1 MQKKFDASFSLRLL
15 SYILLFILPGLYM
28 RAILPVFFL
37 PALSACIIISAFFFT
52 KTRIKV
58 VPSILVV
65 MLFLALL
72 FAVIQFLFESFHWTP
87 TNSIFLHLGT
97 TAWVLY
103 LSCIFVFISTTLFL
117 QCPAWRRMEPAI
129 ELLTAVL
136 FFWSQSNHNLTLFS
150 HPVKAALYAGIF
162 LSLILLR
169 LYILSGP
176 TRRARY
182 NAIFFI
188 PFMAMALFFIVVSYN
203 ASSVSNNGGLIQPTL
218 FRFDFSPYL
227 SLQNEIKMN
236 DKLVLIVRT
245 KEENATNF
253 LRRVYLS
260 GWNQKKG
267 FFEADAPGEQ
277 PQIKKVPGKQTAI
290 RHETFRLRSSAEQEY
305 FIINFDPSSL
315 IAMDYPVSITP
326 YRIWNSTAFNG
337 AYKVTSESTG
347 FIPFELY
354 DSKKPSGKPVEGL
367 SADALRFY
375 TSLDER
381 NKARLGDLAT
391 SITKDIPGY
400 YDKVLALTA
409 YLHDGDYRYSLK
421 PGTAPDGDQLSY
433 FLFTTKKGYC
443 TYFAFS
449 LCLMLRSIGIPSR
462 VAAGF
467 FIQPGT
473 GALDYYPVRA
483 NMAHAWVEV
492 FFPNYGWIAFDP
504 TTTQLAEGEDLQFA
518 NNPGG
523 DEFLQ
528 RLNEIIDKRSL
539 MTPDNSDAS
548 EIRTDGGF
556 ATRLIQTIQRNLQ
569 KYALFILALAL
580 GCIALSFGFRYYLT
594 VFHSGNPRKKILFL
608 SKRLYRKI
616 ATRDTLKILHTEG
629 RYSFVESFDDLDLSV
644 FFSLEQKAR
653 YSPLCTHQDAEMAHT
668 IYKTILKKGRT
679 MRKGALSLLFIIAT
693 LCFLRPDSAYAEQTK
708 TSTEILTDARAAI
721 KAENWENAINKLNE
735 GITAF
740 PGEPAFHYEL
750 GNLYADKKLYEA
762 AFKELSTAQ
771 TLGYTDPEIFSK
783 LSDTA
788 GYLNRDEDSLAF
800 LKKYLEFRAD
810 DVFAWSNFGWLCY
823 KTNRLDEG
831 IKALHGI
838 LNEHGPDG
846 NLYVGLGN
854 LYTAAFNYDDAKK
867 YYTLA
872 IRNAEE
878 HKQPYL
884 TSIYYYNRSIL
895 EEMFY
900 HFDAA
905 YDDTTRSLEESARSS
920 GYLMQGELKLRK
932 LDFRAALAQYMK
944 ALSVDSTPLAA
955 MGLADT
961 LLQAGYPEE
970 AERYVNSVKTKEDL
984 SWIANYGTTTDQFKA
999 DLYQLQRNIYQ
1010 YKHNREKRT
1019 VVHNLSTLLSH
1030 TWNLCRC
1037 SFNKWYFDTLF
1048 RIQNDNV
1055 ARYYEKSEKAYN
1067 KITGQGLFINSF
1079 YYLAFN
1085 KWQKIAKPYLAQ
1097 AEALETGHIPEAKP
1111 SYIYEH
1117 AIQEQNIELFDTAIR
1132 TLDPVWERQYLA
1144 KALAERL
1151 KLSRSTEKKLSA
1163 DYSYK
1168 LFALTPA
1175 AFIYYD
1181 RQLPVSF
1188 SLETKGKNTPSKKI
1202 RQLQDLLQHSGF
1214 SSQATSV
1221 MKLSITENETDISL
1235 QLVDTLQ
1242 NSTIYTQKMHKGLQ
1256 NTQDIH
1262 MFINSFSTG
1271 VFHTD
1276 LEI

>member
-1 MQKKFDASFSLRLL
+1 
-15 SYILLFILPGLYM
+15 
-28 RAILPVFFL
+28 
-37 PALSACIIISAFFFT
+37 
-52 KTRIKV
+52 
-58 VPSILVV
+58 
-65 MLFLALL
+65 
-72 FAVIQFLFESFHWTP
+72 
-87 TNSIFLHLGT
+87 
-97 TAWVLY
+97 
-103 LSCIFVFISTTLFL
+103 
-117 QCPAWRRMEPAI
+117 
-129 ELLTAVL
+129 
-136 FFWSQSNHNLTLFS
+136 
-150 HPVKAALYAGIF
+150 
-162 LSLILLR
+162 
-169 LYILSGP
+169 
-176 TRRARY
+176 
-182 NAIFFI
+182 
-188 PFMAMALFFIVVSYN
+188 
-203 ASSVSNNGGLIQPTL
+203 
-218 FRFDFSPYL
+218 
-227 SLQNEIKMN
+227 
-236 DKLVLIVRT
+236 
-245 KEENATNF
+245 
-253 LRRVYLS
+253 
-260 GWNQKKG
+260 
-267 FFEADAPGEQ
+267 
-277 PQIKKVPGKQTAI
+277 
-290 RHETFRLRSSAEQEY
+290 
-305 FIINFDPSSL
+305 
-315 IAMDYPVSITP
+315 MDYPVSITP

-354 DSKKPSGKPVEGL
+354 DSKKPSGKPDEGL
-367 SADALRFY
+367 SVDALKFY
-375 TSLDER
+375 TNIDDR
-381 NKARLGDLAT
+381 NKTRLGDLAS
-391 SITKDIPGY
+391 SITNDIPGY

-421 PGTAPDGDQLSY
+421 PGIAPDGDQLSY

-504 TTTQLAEGEDLQFA
+504 TTTQLADGEDLQFA

-539 MTPDNSDAS
+539 MTPDNSDAK
-548 EIRTDGGF
+548 EIPTDGNF
-556 ATRLIQTIQRNLQ
+556 AKYLIQTIQRNLR
-569 KYALFILALAL
+569 KYALFILALA
-580 GCIALSFGFRYYLT
+580 IVVIVVSFGIRYYLT

-616 ATRDTLKILHTEG
+616 ATHDTTKILHTEG
-629 RYSFVESFDDLDLSV
+629 RSRFVESFADEELSI
-644 FFSLEQKAR
+644 FFTLEQKAR
-653 YSPLCTHQDAEMAHT
+653 YSPVCTQQDAKMAHEL
-668 IYKTILKKGRT
+668 YKTILKKRRPE
-679 MRKGALSLLFIIAT
+679 RKGVLSLLFMIAT
-693 LCFLRPDSAYAEQTK
+693 LCFLRPNSTYAEQPK
-708 TSTEILTDARAAI
+708 TNTEILTDARAAI
-721 KAENWENAINKLNE
+721 KAENWETAISTLND
-735 GITAF
+735 GITAY
-740 PGEPAFHYEL
+740 PGDPAFHYEL
-750 GNLYADKKLYEA
+750 GNLYADKKLYA
-762 AFKELSTAQ
+762 PAFRELSTAQ
-771 TLGYTDPEIFSK
+771 TLGYADPEIFSK

-788 GYLNRDEDSLAF
+788 GYLNRDEEALIF
-800 LKKYLEFRAD
+800 LKKYLEIRSD

-831 IKALHGI
+831 IKALLGI
-838 LNEHGPDG
+838 LDKQGPDG

-854 LYTAAFNYDDAKK
+854 LYTAAFNYDAAKK

-920 GYLMQGELKLRK
+920 GYLMQGELELRR
-932 LDFRAALAQYMK
+932 LDYKAALSHYMK
-944 ALSVDSTPLAA
+944 AFSVDSTPLAA

-970 AERYVNSVKTKEDL
+970 AEHYVNSVKAKEDL

-999 DLYQLQRNIYQ
+999 DLYKIQRDIYQ
-1010 YKHNREKRT
+1010 YKKNKEKRT
-1019 VVHNLSTLLSH
+1019 IVHNLSTFISR
-1030 TWNLCRC
+1030 TWNVCLF
-1037 SFNKWYFDTLF
+1037 SFNAWFFDTLF
-1048 RIQNDNV
+1048 RIQNDTV

-1067 KITGQGLFINSF
+1067 KITGQGLYINSF

-1085 KWQKIAKPYLAQ
+1085 KWQKMAKPYLSK
-1097 AEALETGHIPEAKP
+1097 AEALETSHIPEAKP

-1117 AIQEQNIELFDTAIR
+1117 AIQEHKIELFDTAIR

-1151 KLSRSTEKKLSA
+1151 KLSRSSEKKLSEEYA
-1163 DYSYK
+1163 YK
-1168 LFALTPA
+1168 LFSLTPA

-1181 RQLPVSF
+1181 RLLPVSF
-1188 SLETKGKNTPSKKI
+1188 SMETYGKNAPSKKI
-1202 RQLQDLLQHSGF
+1202 RHLQRLLQHSGF
-1214 SSQATSV
+1214 SSQTASV
-1221 MKLSITENETDISL
+1221 IKLSIKENETDISL
-1235 QLVDTLQ
+1235 QLVDTLR
-1242 NSTIYTQKMHKGLQ
+1242 NTTIYTQKMHKNIQ
-1256 NTQDIH
+1256 NEQDIH

-1271 VFHTD
+1271 VFRTD
-1276 LEI
+1276 LDI